1 VNFWKNT
8 DLKRLESTD
17 LQTYKIKKKFITKD
31 ESQQIVKWID
41 SVNHTGN
48 DSNYHLSEL
57 SKELKGKSCIFDIS
71 NTPLTNYITK
81 FQSISDVSQDI
92 LPEFIYN
99 IIDRISNEFNFPK
112 DNIFL
117 QAVDMNKGGKIN
129 PHYDASLDGYINYK
143 CNVSVLSEDYNFF
156 IDNDSINIQET
167 DLYGFEASLYK
178 HWTNEFNSRRVFLS
192 FGFVLKYEDLGR
204 NIDDPRVRL
213 SKRIE
218 KYFQQ

>member
-1 VNFWKNT
+1 MENT
-8 DLKRLESTD
+8 ELE
-17 LQTYKIKKKFITKD
+17 TYKVKKKFITKD
-31 ESQQIVKWID
+31 EVTQIVNWID
-41 SVNHTGN
+41 SVNHNGN
-48 DSNYHLSEL
+48 DSNYHLTEL
-57 SKELKGKSCIFDIS
+57 SKTLNGKTCIFDIS

-81 FQSISDVSQDI
+81 FQSISDVSHEP
-92 LPEFIYN
+92 LPDFIHN
-99 IIDRISNEFNFPK
+99 IIDRISEEFNFPK
-112 DNIFL
+112 DNVFL

-143 CNVSVLSEDYNFF
+143 CNISVLSEDYNFF
-156 IDNDSINIQET
+156 IGDDSLSVEST
-167 DLYGFEASLYK
+167 DLYGFEASLFK

-204 NIDDPRVRL
+204 DINDPRVRL

>member
-1 VNFWKNT
+1 M
-8 DLKRLESTD
+8 DLETF
-17 LQTYKIKKKFITKD
+17 KIKKKFITND
-31 ESQQIVKWID
+31 EVTQIVNWID
-41 SVNHTGN
+41 SVNHIGN
-48 DSNYHLSEL
+48 DSNHHLTEL
-57 SKELKGKSCIFDIS
+57 SKVLNGKSFIFDIS

-81 FQSISDVSQDI
+81 FQSISDVSQDP
-92 LPEFIYN
+92 LPDFIYD
-99 IIDRISNEFNFPK
+99 IIDRISKEFNFPK

-129 PHYDASLDGYINYK
+129 PHYDASFDGYINYK
-143 CNVSVLSEDYNFF
+143 CNISVLSNDYNFF
-156 IDNDSINIQET
+156 IGNDSINVEQT

-204 NIDDPRVRL
+204 DINDPRIRL